1 MSLLLRRYVLLPALL
16 LAAALGTAG
25 CEVSV
30 GDKTIDAGSVED
42 QIKKNIEDQ
51 GGTVEAVDCPG
62 GKEAKTGTTFDCEVT
77 FGDGTTRTATVELV
91 DDEGTFNYSIA
102 DAAAARA
109 ATTPA
114 PARATATGGD
124 DSGRRRDTG
133 GDDER
138 DVQRRLARRTGASP

>member
-1 MSLLLRRYVLLPALL
+1 MSLRLPRYVLLPALL

-51 GGTVEAVDCPG
+51 GGTVSAVDCPG
-62 GKEAKTGTTFDCEVT
+62 GKEAKKGNTFDCEVT
-77 FGDGTTRTATVELV
+77 FGDGTTRTAVVELV

-102 DAAAARA
+102 DAPSGGDDTGAGSGAESGSDD
-109 ATTPA
+109 
-114 PARATATGGD
+114 TAGGEDSGGGGGGD
-124 DSGRRRDTG
+124 DSAATDEGDATG
-133 GDDER
+133 
-138 DVQRRLARRTGASP
+138 

>member
-51 GGTVEAVDCPG
+51 GGTVSAVDCPG
-62 GKEAKTGTTFDCEVT
+62 GKEAKTGNTFDCEVT
-77 FGDGTTRTATVELV
+77 FGDGTTRTAVVELV

-102 DAAAARA
+102 DAPSGEDTGAG
-109 ATTPA
+109 TGEE
-114 PARATATGGD
+114 TGGD
-124 DSGRRRDTG
+124 DTGGGADSG
-133 GDDER
+133 GDDGSATDEGE
-138 DVQRRLARRTGASP
+138 ATG

>member
-51 GGTVEAVDCPG
+51 GGTVQAVDCPG

-91 DDEGTFNYSIA
+91 DDEGTFNYSIS
-102 DAAAARA
+102 DEGGG
-109 ATTPA
+109 
-114 PARATATGGD
+114 TGGD
-124 DSGRRRDTG
+124 DTGAGTGDATGGGDTG
-133 GDDER
+133 GD
-138 DVQRRLARRTGASP
+138 TGATDEGDATG